1 MNNNPKNYIGI
12 DISKDTIDV
21 SISDSITLK
30 LENNRSGFGRLKKEL
45 QRLTGDVHLVC
56 EPTGGY
62 EKDLLAYLWK
72 HSITVS
78 LVNAS
83 QIRSFARAQG
93 RLAKTDKIDASL
105 IREFGKTMNP
115 VPTPPPSPKLEALAE
130 LMQRRRQLDLMLHQE
145 RQRLEQ
151 TRSQAIRESLKQT
164 IRLLQKQLDAI
175 HQQIEAF
182 FDDDDELRGKKER
195 LEQVKGVG
203 AITAATIIAE
213 IPELGQ
219 LGRKEISALIGVA
232 PVNRDSGKFRGRRTT
247 QGGRAHARKVLYM
260 AALVAARHNPIL
272 KAFYQQLIQRGKA
285 PKVALTAVMRKL
297 IILLNHLLKNPDF
310 SLA

>member
-21 SISDSITLK
+21 SISDSIALK
-30 LENNRSGFGRLKKEL
+30 PENSRSGFGRLKKEL
-45 QRLTGDVHLVC
+45 QRLTGDVYLVC
-56 EPTGGY
+56 EPTGSY
-62 EKDLLAYLWK
+62 EKDILAYLWK
-72 HSITVS
+72 YSITVS

-115 VPTPPPSPKLEALAE
+115 APTPPPSPKLEALAE

-151 TRSQAIRESLKQT
+151 TRSQTIRESLKQT